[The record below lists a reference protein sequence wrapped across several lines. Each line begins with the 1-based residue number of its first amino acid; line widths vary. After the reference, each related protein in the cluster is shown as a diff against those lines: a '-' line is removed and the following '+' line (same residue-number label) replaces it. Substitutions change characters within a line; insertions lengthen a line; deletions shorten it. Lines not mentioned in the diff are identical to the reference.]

1 MFREHLGLS
10 TEIWIGRVRGSYLVS
25 FICCDFI
32 FIYFCFALFV
42 FGLCP
47 VPTIPRVFGL
57 SILNCLF
64 VGCFLSLF
72 CNWSKFANYSS
83 CSSLVTRI

>member
-32 FIYFCFALFV
+32 FIYFCFAKTAPASYKT
-42 FGLCP
+42 P
-47 VPTIPRVFGL
+47 VVLLIYIVK
-57 SILNCLF
+57 SIK
-64 VGCFLSLF
+64 SLIGDIG
-72 CNWSKFANYSS
+72 KTKHIA
-83 CSSLVTRI
+83 

>member
-57 SILNCLF
+57 SILNCLLIYI
-64 VGCFLSLF
+64 VKSNKSLIGDRG
-72 CNWSKFANYSS
+72 KTKHIA
-83 CSSLVTRI
+83 